1 MGCNCK
7 NAVKINDAN
16 ATEISLFRKALLFS
30 KKISLLILAIM
41 LAIVITPIVI
51 VAIIYKMIFKPGE
64 GIIIPDKILKMLK

>member
-16 ATEISLFRKALLFS
+16 ATKQSGIEKVLLFL
-30 KKISLLILAIM
+30 KKVGLFALGICF
-41 LAIVITPIVI
+41 AIVITPIVI
-51 VAIIYKMIFKPGE
+51 VVIIYKMIFKPGE